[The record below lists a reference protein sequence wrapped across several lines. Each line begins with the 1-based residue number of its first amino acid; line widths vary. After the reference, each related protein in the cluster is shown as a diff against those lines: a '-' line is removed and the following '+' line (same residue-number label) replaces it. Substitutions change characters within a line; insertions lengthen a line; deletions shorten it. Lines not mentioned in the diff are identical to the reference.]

1 MVTQGLR
8 PLPDPKAT
16 LSILDGPILR
26 MPHRVNTDQIYP
38 GKYLSVRSHEEMAKH
53 VFENLDP
60 AIRSKIKPGTILV
73 AGRNFGCGSSRS
85 QAVTGLKYAGIAA
98 IVAVSFARLYFRNC
112 INQGVPVIVC
122 PEAYE
127 LLQEDKIARIDLV
140 GGSIRSGELNI
151 RFTPL
156 PDFLLEILSRG
167 GLVHY
172 THDRLRREREGG

>member
-1 MVTQGLR
+1 MITQAFS

-16 LSILDGPILR
+16 LSILEGSILR
-26 MPHRVNTDQIYP
+26 LPHRINTDQIYS
-38 GKYLSVRSHEEMAKH
+38 GRYLSVRFHDEMAKH

-60 AIRSKIKPGTILV
+60 GMRSKIKPGTIIL

-112 INQGVPVIVC
+112 INQGMPVIVC

-127 LLQEDKIARIDLV
+127 LLQEGKMARIDLV
-140 GGSIRSGELNI
+140 GGSIRSDGFTV
-151 RFTPL
+151 RFALYP
-156 PDFLLEILSRG
+156 ISC
-167 GLVHY
+167 
-172 THDRLRREREGG
+172 

>member
-1 MVTQGLR
+1 MITQGLS

-26 MPHRVNTDQIYP
+26 LPHRINTDQIYS
-38 GKYLSVRSHEEMAKH
+38 GRYLSVRSHDEMAKH

-60 AIRSKIKPGTILV
+60 GIRAKIKPGTIIA

-112 INQGVPVIVC
+112 INQGLPVIVC

-127 LLQEDKIARIDLV
+127 LLQEGQIARIDLL
-140 GGSIRSGELNI
+140 GGSIKIDEFNI
-151 RFTPL
+151 RFSPL
-156 PDFLLEILSRG
+156 PDFLLKILSEG
-167 GLVHY
+167 GLVPY
-172 THDRLRREREGG
+172 TRKILGRES